1 MYFGVCDLCF
11 VWSLG
16 FNALCF
22 MCYIFSL
29 KIEKELSRLALSRDG
44 VEVAAREWPEERG
57 SGRAILTAIDEILTE
72 MNMTPQMV
80 DNFSIDS
87 SLPETYTSYRIA
99 KTISVVYGFAV
110 QTIQTETE
118 K

>member
-1 MYFGVCDLCF
+1 M
-11 VWSLG
+11 
-16 FNALCF
+16 A
-22 MCYIFSL
+22 YIFSL
-29 KIEKELSRLALSRDG
+29 KIEKEHSRLTLLKDDVS
-44 VEVAAREWPEERG
+44 VAVRTWPEERG
-57 SGRAILTAIDEILTE
+57 SGKAILSAIDEILTE

>member
-1 MYFGVCDLCF
+1 MPYTFKLQ
-11 VWSLG
+11 
-16 FNALCF
+16 
-22 MCYIFSL
+22 
-29 KIEKELSRLALSRDG
+29 IEKESSMLVLADGEDVVASRT
-44 VEVAAREWPEERG
+44 WPEERG
-57 SGRAILTAIDEILTE
+57 SGKAILRAIDEILTE
-72 MNMTPQMV
+72 MHMTPLMV

-99 KTISVVYGFAV
+99 KTISVLYGFAV